1 MIGFDIEIANV
12 FDLAPGEDLDAH
24 GPFDISVCAA
34 FDSDTG
40 RSRVWH
46 SKDERG
52 EPAGTLSRAMANE
65 VLTYLRDAQRAGKD
79 VVAWNGLSFD
89 LRWLGHVAGNQK
101 LAAEVA
107 RDLVDPMFHFFMVKG
122 FPVGL
127 DAVATGMGI
136 SMSKL
141 MSGAEAPKEWQ
152 RGNRQRV
159 IEYVVGDCRIT
170 VLSVQAIAAKRRIR
184 WKTRKGTLS
193 ELPIARLLP
202 VREAMRLPDPDQSWM
217 DSPIPCTKFTAW
229 LSDAPGA

>member
-1 MIGFDIEIANV
+1 
-12 FDLAPGEDLDAH
+12 
-24 GPFDISVCAA
+24 
-34 FDSDTG
+34 
-40 RSRVWH
+40 
-46 SKDERG
+46 
-52 EPAGTLSRAMANE
+52 
-65 VLTYLRDAQRAGKD
+65 
-79 VVAWNGLSFD
+79 
-89 LRWLGHVAGNQK
+89 
-101 LAAEVA
+101 
-107 RDLVDPMFHFFMVKG
+107 
-122 FPVGL
+122 
-127 DAVATGMGI
+127 MGI

-217 DSPIPCTKFTAW
+217 DSPIPRSRFTAW
-229 LSDAPGA
+229 MSGEGAG